1 MLIFLKLSLIS
12 NCTFY
17 SFQSSISGAKLCYA
31 DEYYYCMNAIFVPAG
46 AEFLSV
52 AVLLNISKWI
62 YFTLYVRALGDEGN
76 EKDWT
81 IELARQKKLLNIG
94 TFFIS
99 VAILTTSIVYFC
111 KGCIPSYSIYP
122 TNQEFNDAVLN
133 PTNRFIGIAYFLLA
147 LMFFTV
153 AICFLHFV

>member
-1 MLIFLKLSLIS
+1 
-12 NCTFY
+12 
-17 SFQSSISGAKLCYA
+17 
-31 DEYYYCMNAIFVPAG
+31 MNAIFVPAG

-76 EKDWT
+76 DKDWT